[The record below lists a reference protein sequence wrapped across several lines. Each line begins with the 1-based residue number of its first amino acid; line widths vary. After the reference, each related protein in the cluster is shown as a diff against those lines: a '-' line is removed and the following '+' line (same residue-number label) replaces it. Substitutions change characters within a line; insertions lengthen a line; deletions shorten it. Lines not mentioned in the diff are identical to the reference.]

1 MPKLTWDRL
10 PICTIC
16 RCLAFESFLEHGR
29 SNADLASTIA
39 FDCCLT
45 MLAIFTFVLPAIT
58 KMPAPMLL
66 AIKKMLERVKSA
78 SQADQNQEDGGSSTV
93 PWKRQHAPSSVLS
106 LPADPLH
113 SSVLQSK
120 TPPPRPARPL
130 SPCSVASLPPAQM
143 RVDDGDLVIRNAV
156 VRFEG
161 RYTWSGM
168 LGLNRDRTP
177 CTYLHRVAWKSQVS
191 TD

>member
-1 MPKLTWDRL
+1 
-10 PICTIC
+10 
-16 RCLAFESFLEHGR
+16 
-29 SNADLASTIA
+29 
-39 FDCCLT
+39 

-143 RVDDGDLVIRNAV
+143 RLYRQKTSPYGKQDSVSASMTETSLYEMQSFGSK
-156 VRFEG
+156 EG
-161 RYTWSGM
+161 I
-168 LGLNRDRTP
+168 LGAG
-177 CTYLHRVAWKSQVS
+177 C
-191 TD
+191 